1 MVTVYNVRRA
11 FTMMKDVLNADE
23 VGPRNADTAVDI
35 LPRTMSD
42 MTLRTVL
49 RRTIGRRLVAGPLG
63 LLGF

>member
-1 MVTVYNVRRA
+1 MLRPA
-11 FTMMKDVLNADE
+11 LNPDD

-42 MTLRTVL
+42 MILRTVL

-63 LLGF
+63 VLGF